1 MTTPSEPK
9 PVLISQAF
17 YRQRA
22 RRVSFR
28 SEPPPPPREPTRRPA
43 KVAQLLA
50 LAHHLERGLRT
61 GAIADQ
67 ASIARA
73 LGFSRARITQL
84 LDLTLLAPDIQ
95 EAVLRMEAVDG
106 VEPMAERELRAFA
119 HAEFW
124 ADQRSAQTTQQIILN
139 RNHETTITTKI
150 ETITTKSNPTSPHS
164 LSNVSPKLL
173 CEPTL
178 DPGGHQLIDVHLS
191 DPLDARDACGL
202 QDANRSDA
210 EHRFLAQSK

>member
-1 MTTPSEPK
+1 MTTPAPPK
-9 PVLISQAF
+9 PVLISQSF

-28 SEPPPPPREPTRRPA
+28 SEAPPPPREPTRRPA

-50 LAHHLERGLRT
+50 LAHHLEHGLRT
-61 GAIADQ
+61 GALADQ

-106 VEPMAERELRAFA
+106 VEPLHERTLRALA
-119 HAEFW
+119 HEGVWAE
-124 ADQRSAQTTQQIILN
+124 QRRTW
-139 RNHETTITTKI
+139 
-150 ETITTKSNPTSPHS
+150 
-164 LSNVSPKLL
+164 
-173 CEPTL
+173 
-178 DPGGHQLIDVHLS
+178 
-191 DPLDARDACGL
+191 DA
-202 QDANRSDA
+202 
-210 EHRFLAQSK
+210 HRKPSVTDLRRC